1 MSDILTNRSETASQA
16 PSYSLSPSGSQSSS
30 STLHASYS
38 ANYST
43 TLSIPPSPGTVT
55 PTAYTPS
62 SLTSPLPIP
71 TSSQTPSSLA
81 PVAPAPDNVTI
92 SRQQLIYIGVPI
104 AVVILIIL
112 SCTYNAHRE
121 KKRLNRLLTRYTS
134 SPSTVQIN
142 PIAHNNSVV

>member
-1 MSDILTNRSETASQA
+1 MSGTLTNRSESASPF
-16 PSYSLSPSGSQSSS
+16 PSYSLSPSGSHSSS
-30 STLHASYS
+30 STLYASYS

-43 TLSIPPSPGTVT
+43 TLSATPSPGTFT

-62 SLTSPLPIP
+62 SLASLLPIP
-71 TSSQTPSSLA
+71 TPSQTPSSLA
-81 PVAPAPDNVTI
+81 PVAPTPDNVTI

-134 SPSTVQIN
+134 TPSTIKIN
-142 PIAHNNSVV
+142 PVAHNNSAV

>member
-1 MSDILTNRSETASQA
+1 MSDIPTNRSESASPF
-16 PSYSLSPSGSQSSS
+16 PSYSLSPSGSHSSS
-30 STLHASYS
+30 STLYASYS

-43 TLSIPPSPGTVT
+43 TLSATPSPGTFT
-55 PTAYTPS
+55 PTAS
-62 SLTSPLPIP
+62 SLTSPPPIP
-71 TSSQTPSSLA
+71 TPSQTPPSLA

-134 SPSTVQIN
+134 TPSTVQIN
-142 PIAHNNSVV
+142 PVAHNSSAV